1 MENHLFFGKTHYK
14 WQFSI
19 VMLNYQRVVG
29 VINQPM
35 DIFVF
40 AWDVPFFFARF
51 EARAS
56 RSQRNVRSW
65 WVFHATKTWHLW
77 SIDGQLDSCRTLR
90 VTCAGMIP
98 KFQCSV
104 SGVLFSR
111 HNTYLLGNTLAVNWL
126 VIWTHWL
133 DPGHCFLIWGWVTT
147 YYCHH
152 IWGIIIH

>member
-1 MENHLFFGKTHYK
+1 MAIFNSYVKLPEGSWCYKPTHGY
-14 WQFSI
+14 FCLRVGRSI
-19 VMLNYQRVVG
+19 
-29 VINQPM
+29 
-35 DIFVF
+35 
-40 AWDVPFFFARF
+40 FFARF